1 MTVFDIEVAKRF
13 KDLDPYDHVSN
24 ATFLDYVMEARVR
37 VYRALGM
44 YARGVVGQVVVR
56 QEINYLRPIRFS
68 IEPLQTRTW
77 FSHIGTSSFTME
89 TQLID
94 EGQLAADAKSV
105 MVCFDRNERSSRPI
119 PPEFR
124 LLIEEH
130 LEN

>member
-105 MVCFDRNERSSRPI
+105 MVCFDKNSSTSRPI

>member
-105 MVCFDRNERSSRPI
+105 MVCFDKKISTSRPI
-119 PPEFR
+119 PPELR

>member
-1 MTVFDIEVAKRF
+1 MFD
-13 KDLDPYDHVSN
+13 
-24 ATFLDYVMEARVR
+24 
-37 VYRALGM
+37 
-44 YARGVVGQVVVR
+44 RGVVGQVVVR

-68 IEPLQTRTW
+68 IEPLMTRTS

-94 EGQLAADAKSV
+94 GGQLAADAKSG
-105 MVCFDRNERSSRPI
+105 MVCFDRNSNIFRPI
-119 PPEFR
+119 PPKVR

>member
-1 MTVFDIEVAKRF
+1 
-13 KDLDPYDHVSN
+13 
-24 ATFLDYVMEARVR
+24 
-37 VYRALGM
+37 
-44 YARGVVGQVVVR
+44 
-56 QEINYLRPIRFS
+56 
-68 IEPLQTRTW
+68 
-77 FSHIGTSSFTME
+77 ME

-105 MVCFDRNERSSRPI
+105 MVCFDKGSSSSRSI

>member
-1 MTVFDIEVAKRF
+1 M
-13 KDLDPYDHVSN
+13 
-24 ATFLDYVMEARVR
+24 
-37 VYRALGM
+37 
-44 YARGVVGQVVVR
+44 VVR

-68 IEPLQTRTW
+68 IEPLMTRTW

-105 MVCFDRNERSSRPI
+105 MVCFDRSPHTSCPI

>member
-105 MVCFDRNERSSRPI
+105 MVCFDKESSSSRPI

>member
-105 MVCFDRNERSSRPI
+105 MVCFDKESSTSRPI

-124 LLIEEH
+124 LLIE
-130 LEN
+130 

>member
-1 MTVFDIEVAKRF
+1 M
-13 KDLDPYDHVSN
+13 
-24 ATFLDYVMEARVR
+24 
-37 VYRALGM
+37 
-44 YARGVVGQVVVR
+44 
-56 QEINYLRPIRFS
+56 
-68 IEPLQTRTW
+68 TRTW

-105 MVCFDRNERSSRPI
+105 MVCFDSNASTSRSI
-119 PPEFR
+119 PPEIR

>member
-94 EGQLAADAKSV
+94 GGQLAADAKSV
-105 MVCFDRNERSSRPI
+105 MVCFDKESSTSRPL

-130 LEN
+130 PEN